1 MQEAILASFGFVQYF
16 EREGAEVALL
26 NYSTQIRCEPWTNDY
41 DTIKRSLLLVWGQGT
56 TFPTA
61 HIENLTLKRREKSVI
76 IVITDG
82 EIDNWSSTMELF
94 RELLIAKN
102 EIFLFLMGDP
112 ASVDQ
117 YSKLRNYGG
126 FVESAKTAD
135 DIRNIVFTEIH
146 PVRN

>member
-1 MQEAILASFGFVQYF
+1 
-16 EREGAEVALL
+16 
-26 NYSTQIRCEPWTNDY
+26 
-41 DTIKRSLLLVWGQGT
+41 
-56 TFPTA
+56 
-61 HIENLTLKRREKSVI
+61 
-76 IVITDG
+76 
-82 EIDNWSSTMELF
+82 MELF